1 MKARQLGFTLVE
13 LVTVVALMAIMAAVA
28 TPRYVLLSTFDT
40 RGNLGM
46 VTASLRFAQ
55 KTAIAQHKLVY
66 VKLDT
71 AARTLQLCYDS
82 ACVSKVTDP
91 VTLAA
96 YQMDFA
102 NNVTISGSQSLLGF
116 TAAGVPVPNATTTY
130 VVTNAQQTVQTNTVQ
145 VEADTG
151 YIRQL

>member
-1 MKARQLGFTLVE
+1 MKACQAGFTLVE
-13 LVTVVALMAIMAAVA
+13 LVTVVALMVIMAAVA

-46 VTASLRFAQ
+46 VVSALRFAQ
-55 KTAIAQHKLVY
+55 KTAIAQHRLVY
-66 VKLDT
+66 VKLDSV
-71 AARTLQLCYDS
+71 ARNLQLCYDS
-82 ACVSKVTDP
+82 TCTTKVTDP
-91 VTLAA
+91 VSLSAF
-96 YQMDFA
+96 QLNFA
-102 NNVTISGSQSLLGF
+102 NNVTITGSQSLLGF

-130 VVTNAQQTVQTNTVQ
+130 VVTNAQQTAQTNTVQ